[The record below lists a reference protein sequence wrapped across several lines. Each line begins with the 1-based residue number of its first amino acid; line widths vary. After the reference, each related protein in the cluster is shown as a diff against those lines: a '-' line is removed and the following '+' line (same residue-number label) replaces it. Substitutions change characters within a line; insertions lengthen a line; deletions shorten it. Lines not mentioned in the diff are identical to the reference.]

1 MKKEQQKTSPKGNVR
16 LVLLAVLMLAAGWM
30 MWRHISPLSAPVP
43 SPTPSP
49 VPMQSADERQLR
61 EKAYEEDLAAL
72 EKLLASGAADEATQ
86 AQAAQRMERMI
97 ADHQSELALEE
108 ALQQAGFSPVL
119 VLMQNGALTVIVS
132 TPSIQQ
138 EHSASILN
146 LCTAHTDLPA
156 ENIRIMPSAP

>member
-61 EKAYEEDLAAL
+61 EKA
-72 EKLLASGAADEATQ
+72 
-86 AQAAQRMERMI
+86 
-97 ADHQSELALEE
+97 
-108 ALQQAGFSPVL
+108 
-119 VLMQNGALTVIVS
+119 
-132 TPSIQQ
+132 
-138 EHSASILN
+138 
-146 LCTAHTDLPA
+146 
-156 ENIRIMPSAP
+156 